1 MKIGLVVP
9 QFGINATKEN
19 LIKFIQLAEKEDF
32 ESLWVYDR
40 MLYPL
45 DSQPPYPYSGPPDM
59 SEWPEYFK
67 NVLDPLTTLAFIAA
81 NTTKTHLGT
90 CIIDMVFHNPITLAK
105 EFTTIDILSG
115 GRVICGFGI
124 GWSKHEFL
132 ASNISYEKRG
142 ERVNEILQVIKRVWT
157 DDIVEFN
164 GDFYK
169 IPKSII
175 DPKPIQKPH
184 PKILLGGFSPKT
196 FERMIKYGD
205 GYIGALAGSF
215 EYFANSLKMFNDAIK
230 KSSKR
235 TIRSDFD
242 LTILTYPYLFTSS
255 SENDHNNNNNN
266 RLPMTGRTIDEIGS
280 DLSKLKSFGVDRVIL
295 AVNAEENYDVNKTM
309 EFVKELRKFCQ

>member
-1 MKIGLVVP
+1 MKVGLVVP
-9 QFGINATKEN
+9 QFGVNSTKEN
-19 LIKFIQLAEKEDF
+19 LITFIHLAEREGF

-40 MLYPL
+40 MLYAINP
-45 DSQPPYPYSGPPDM
+45 QQGYGGTPDKK
-59 SEWPEYFK
+59 EWPEYFK

-81 NTTKTHLGT
+81 NTSKVNLGT

-105 EFTTIDILSG
+105 EFTTIDILSE
-115 GRVICGFGI
+115 GRTICGLGI
-124 GWSKHEFL
+124 GWSKDEYL
-132 ASNISYEKRG
+132 AANIPYEKRG
-142 ERVNEILQVIKRVWT
+142 ERANEILQAMKKVWT

-169 IPKSII
+169 VPKSII
-175 DPKPIQKPH
+175 GPKPIQKPH

-196 FERMIKYGD
+196 FERMVKYGD
-205 GYIGALAGSF
+205 GYIGVLIGSF